1 MKTLVV
7 LSGGLDSSVMLA
19 QVMQSNDVIGCLT
32 FWYGSKHNEREYQA
46 ACSIAQHYKVSLKRI
61 GLDFIPDNFKSDLL
75 LTGGDIPKGHYE
87 HESMKRTVVPFRNG
101 IMLSIAAGYAESIGA
116 EQIAI
121 GNHFGDHAIYPDCR
135 KTFIEPMK
143 QAIKEGTEKNITLLS
158 PFCDLRKEDIVRIG
172 QQLNVPME
180 LTYSCYEGKEI
191 HCGECGTCTE
201 RIEAFKLADVL
212 DQTEYLK

>member
-19 QVMQSNDVIGCLT
+19 NVMQSNDVIGCLT

-212 DQTEYLK
+212 DQTRYLK

>member
-1 MKTLVV
+1 MKKLII

-19 QVMQSNDVIGCLT
+19 YMLQSSNDVECLT
-32 FWYGSKHNEREYQA
+32 FWYGSKHNEREYRA
-46 ACSIAQHYKVSLKRI
+46 ACAVTEHYRVSLKRI
-61 GLDFIPDNFKSDLL
+61 ALDFMPNNFKSDLL

-101 IMLSIAAGYAESIGA
+101 IMLSIAAGYAERIGA

-135 KTFIEPMK
+135 KSFIKPMQ
-143 QAIKEGTEKNITLLS
+143 QAIKEGTEKNIILAS
-158 PFCDLRKEDIVRIG
+158 PFCDLRKEDIARIG

-180 LTYSCYEGKEI
+180 LTYSCYEGAEI
-191 HCGECGTCTE
+191 HCGECGTCVE
-201 RIEAFKLADVL
+201 RKEAFVLANIL
-212 DQTEYLK
+212 DKTTYQK

>member
-19 QVMQSNDVIGCLT
+19 HVMQSNEVIGCLT
-32 FWYGSKHNEREYQA
+32 FWYGSKHNEREYRA
-46 ACSIAQHYKVSLKRI
+46 ACLITEHYKVNLKRI
-61 GLDFIPDNFKSDLL
+61 GLDFIPNNFKSDLL
-75 LTGGDIPKGHYE
+75 LSGGDIPKGHYE

-101 IMLSIAAGYAESIGA
+101 IMLSIAAGYAESIEA

-135 KTFIEPMK
+135 KSFIEPMQ
-143 QAIKEGTEKNITLLS
+143 QAIKAGTEKNIILAS
-158 PFCDLRKEDIVRIG
+158 PFCDLKKEDIVRIG

-201 RIEAFKLADVL
+201 RKEAFVLAGIKDP
-212 DQTEYLK
+212 TEYLK